1 MNMRTTTTISLFDR
15 MTKYIIVA
23 IQTGNRTP
31 NPMNAVRL
39 MEEAQERI
47 IALANAV
54 VELSENVTDRDG
66 LSNEAEIMVDIARE
80 VLDDLRKLDDLR
92 EDTALAQV
100 RAIVD
105 ESKPDNFELTPIG
118 KEGW

>member
-1 MNMRTTTTISLFDR
+1 
-15 MTKYIIVA
+15 
-23 IQTGNRTP
+23 
-31 NPMNAVRL
+31 MNAVRL